1 MKAVSENTEAEV
13 DQNAVDRKYD
23 EKERKNILIT
33 IENLIANCIAQ
44 EVFYTVTNSVLTASR
59 FHELNVVYDV
69 EKSRVVKLKAENSKL
84 LEKIQN
90 DDHDSMNL
98 KIQLKGKMPCVT
110 SDVATPKV
118 SAGDKYAINV
128 EPIFPR
134 IRNNRKVH
142 LDYLKHLKESVE
154 TLHEIVDEAKVERP
168 LD

>member
-90 DDHDSMNL
+90 DDHDSMTTLTLEQVFWSKDLVKKRAEAL
-98 KIQLKGKMPCVT
+98 KAQ
-110 SDVATPKV
+110 ATPLKV
-118 SAGDKYAINV
+118 LPPATVYPPNT
-128 EPIFPR
+128 PI
-134 IRNNRKVH
+134 H
-142 LDYLKHLKESVE
+142 LVSR
-154 TLHEIVDEAKVERP
+154 TLPTTSEVNIGLYVIT
-168 LD
+168 